1 MVGAFQVSHQTQRR
15 ARLPLS
21 PSLFPF
27 FLLLCETSFV
37 AKSDTK
43 EMQRLDKCVAHLTGL
58 SRQGATKLIKEG
70 AVTVAGVVI
79 TDAKTKVSLSMP
91 LVIAG
96 FSSDSEDSPEAQGE
110 RMVTAADAFK
120 KRVYILNKPYGYVCS
135 SRDKNHS
142 VVSSLWRQELH
153 PERLQAVGRLDVD
166 TTGLLLVTD
175 DGALNH
181 ELTSPKKNVAKL
193 YVARLDRPVP
203 ESAVAAF
210 AAGIK
215 HPEESQRYQSAKL
228 LILPENAAPATEQVL
243 APAAA
248 AASPAE
254 IASTE
259 SSPTYWAAVTVYEG
273 RFHEVKRLFEV
284 VGCEVLE
291 LVRVALGA
299 LTLPATL
306 FLGQMQLLS
315 KEQWRRALESHDF
328 TTDEVVALITA
339 YQDSLQSSAPM
350 YLPPAWMQ
358 LVLGVG
364 ATAAT
369 AATAAAA
376 SEVDAEDAADDAEDD
391 VQQDASLTDIDEQD
405 DLVDAD
411 EADDAADAADAE
423 ADFDELD
430 EDGELRIY

>member
-1 MVGAFQVSHQTQRR
+1 M
-15 ARLPLS
+15 
-21 PSLFPF
+21 
-27 FLLLCETSFV
+27 

-96 FSSDSEDSPEAQGE
+96 FSSDSEDTKEAQGE
-110 RMVTAADAFK
+110 RIVTAADAFK

-142 VVSSLWRQELH
+142 VVSSLWRGELH

-210 AAGIK
+210 VAGIK

-243 APAAA
+243 APASS
-248 AASPAE
+248 AASAASAAFAAVASSAE

-259 SSPTYWAAVTVYEG
+259 SSPTYWAAVTVHEG

-299 LTLPATL
+299 LTLPSTL
-306 FLGQMQLLS
+306 SLGQMQLLS
-315 KEQWRRALESHDF
+315 KEQWRQALESHDF
-328 TTDEVVALITA
+328 TADEVVALITA

-364 ATAAT
+364 STAA
-369 AATAAAA
+369 AAASADAAAA
-376 SEVDAEDAADDAEDD
+376 SEADAEAEAAADSTEDSAL
-391 VQQDASLTDIDEQD
+391 QDSALTDIDEQD
-405 DLVDAD
+405 DLVDD
-411 EADDAADAADAE
+411 DDAADAADTE